1 MSKALTYD
9 PAEDEP
15 TDYKAAVVKCIEKMD
30 EMLRE
35 IHDKQEETARLR
47 EETKVVL
54 ERLKAA

>member
-1 MSKALTYD
+1 MSKTITYD

-15 TDYKAAVVKCIEKMD
+15 IDYKAAVVECIEKVD
-30 EMLRE
+30 KILRE

-47 EETKVVL
+47 EETKVIL